1 MPTITLVLPTYKRPQ
16 LLARAIE
23 SARSQSW
30 KELCVVVRDNC
41 SCDETEAVAS
51 EIEKL
56 DPRIKYTKNK
66 FNIGAHENIRQGIRN
81 IETDYFA
88 ILSDDDFLEPNFF
101 SEAMS
106 LFEQYPKAGFIAFR
120 VDIVNL
126 SGDVIGTNYP
136 RYKEADKVASR
147 FYDPED
153 GFDGYMNNLFPC
165 TWTGYVFRKE
175 ISLALDLE
183 DYAEVGPGAD
193 IRFIWRSASRFPFVV
208 TNIKG
213 ANFTSH
219 SESFSA
225 SVNMFDERFL
235 YWLKQRFMAIKNDSQ
250 VSLAIRSKISK
261 YYSSKSNGSL
271 GWIKYYAMGSA
282 STIARRAKAGQ
293 YEELEFEF
301 YSMKN
306 FLPWTLLYFIR
317 IFVVIVIYLKLENV
331 VRFLLRLP
339 RINFKS
345 K

>member
-30 KELCVVVRDNC
+30 KKLCVVVRDNC
-41 SCDETEAVAS
+41 SCDETEAVVS
-51 EIEKL
+51 EIAKL

-66 FNIGAHENIRQGIRN
+66 SNIGAHENIRQGIKN

-175 ISLALDLE
+175 VSLALDLE

-193 IRFIWRSASRFPFVV
+193 IRFIWRAASRFPFVV

-235 YWLKQRFMAIKNDSQ
+235 YWLKQRF
-250 VSLAIRSKISK
+250 LAIRNDSRVHLTIKSKIGQ
-261 YYSSKSNGSL
+261 YYLSKSTSSL
-271 GWIKYYAMGSA
+271 GSIRYYAMNAA
-282 STIARRAKAGQ
+282 SLIGRRVKERQ
-293 YEELEFEF
+293 YDELEFEL
-301 YSMKN
+301 YSMRY
-306 FLPWTLLYFIR
+306 FLPRPLLFCIR
-317 IFVVIVIYLKLENV
+317 ILVVIVIYFKLENI
-331 VRFLLRLP
+331 VRFLLGMP
-339 RINFKS
+339 RKS
-345 K
+345 ADSR